1 MCPQSNDL
9 KSCSNFIG
17 QSQSQG
23 KPKTVRS
30 TTLYIISFLYHFIS
44 IIVSYYSS
52 PHSCGSSHISLFD
65 DPQTYYT
72 CSWLRTCQS
81 ISLEQ
86 FLPSNCSP
94 GPFRSI
100 FQPLFYFKFQPLIV
114 SLSLPIPS
122 LFFILLLYQLSSSLE
137 YKLHEGRNFF
147 FSKHILSTNRNSLA
161 ST

>member
-9 KSCSNFIG
+9 KSCSNFMG
-17 QSQSQG
+17 QSQSHG

-30 TTLYIISFLYHFIS
+30 ITHYIIFFLYHLIS
-44 IIVSYYSS
+44 SIVSYYSS

-65 DPQTYYT
+65 APQTYHT
-72 CSWLRTCQS
+72 CSWPRTCYS
-81 ISLEQ
+81 ISLGQ

-94 GPFRSI
+94 GSFRSI

-114 SLSLPIPS
+114 TLSLPIPS
-122 LFFILLLYQLSSSLE
+122 LFFILLLCQLSSSLE